1 MKCPKCSGAM
11 SPIRYQDIEVDRC
24 AQCGGLWFDMLEAEE
39 LKALSGSDAIDTGS
53 EGTGKVQNKVGKI
66 KCPKDSAT
74 MIRMVVNG
82 QPHIWYEGCPV
93 CHGTYFDAGEFKDFK
108 AETFID
114 TVKAI
119 FRSERK

>member
-1 MKCPKCSGAM
+1 M
-11 SPIRYQDIEVDRC
+11 
-24 AQCGGLWFDMLEAEE
+24 
-39 LKALSGSDAIDTGS
+39 
-53 EGTGKVQNKVGKI
+53 
-66 KCPKDSAT
+66 

-119 FRSERK
+119 FRTERK